1 MSRTQTL
8 ILAASAAT
16 ASPDCAYDAAKL
28 LALPFEQFDQDL
40 TGGWRDLQNRGCM
53 QAAAEILRRYRQERQ
68 PLSDGMRSLLV
79 WHEGQLVAQM
89 GNYQRAIPLLLAG
102 VPVDDTSGF
111 ADYALGTVAFL
122 RRDKP
127 ELLTAR
133 ARLAS
138 LPKPAN
144 WAEHMTVSVG
154 GKAVTFATPWPMNLN
169 VLDGLIACFDQP
181 YVQAYRCN
189 SLKRRANA
197 PAPRLTPAAAVP
209 SLV

>member
-1 MSRTQTL
+1 MSLAQSL

-40 TGGWRDLQNRGCM
+40 TGGWRDLQNQGCM
-53 QAAAEILRRYRQERQ
+53 QAAADILRRYRQERQ

-144 WAEHMTVSVG
+144 WVEQVTVTIE
-154 GKAVTFATPWPMNLN
+154 GKPVTFVSPWPMNLN
-169 VLDGLIACFDQP
+169 VLDGLIKCFDQP

-189 SLKRRANA
+189 STRRVGME
-197 PAPRLTPAAAVP
+197 PAAAVQAGR
-209 SLV
+209 